1 MKKMTL
7 QDLKDLFMP
16 QADPIKGDPNLHT
29 AATKKKHIHK
39 HSLSKGQEKHAFY
52 LATQPKKQPKK
63 EER

>member
-16 QADPIKGDPNLHT
+16 QADPLKGDPNLYT
-29 AATKKKHIHK
+29 SATKKNHIHK

-52 LATQPKKQPKK
+52 LATQPKK
-63 EER
+63 EGNNV